1 MTADESREAGAS
13 APHFHQHEG
22 SYYGKGKGGR
32 NWRITETLTGW
43 RLEFR
48 DPGDSAATY
57 AGTHA
62 TVALAEREAQ
72 R

>member
-1 MTADESREAGAS
+1 MVTSIPQFRE
-13 APHFHQHEG
+13 HEG
-22 SYYGKGKGGR
+22 SYYGVGKGGR
-32 NWRITETLTGW
+32 SWRITATLTGW

-62 TVALAEREAQ
+62 TVALAEQEAQ